1 MKQLLQKEFI
11 ELWRTRKILVVVA
24 ILFVFGML
32 GPLTVKYMP
41 LILSEVPGVP
51 EGLAEF
57 MPEPDITMAVDEYIQ
72 NLSQFGVILAILVP
86 MAAVVG
92 EKNSGTAAMILS
104 KPVSRA
110 AFLAAKWILYALVF
124 IGGVLVAGLSGYYY
138 IGVLFEWLRPLDF
151 LALNGLVAI
160 YLVMYLSI
168 TLFASSICPSQLA
181 AAGLS
186 FGLLIIL
193 GLIGAIPGLSHNLPA
208 SLLRWGREIALNQRG
223 GAAWEA
229 LVMAG
234 LIIGLTWLGS
244 WFSFRRQEL

>member
-24 ILFVFGML
+24 ILFVFGLL

-57 MPEPDITMAVDEYIQ
+57 MPEPDITMAVDEFVQ

-86 MAAVVG
+86 MATVVG

-110 AFLAAKWILYALVF
+110 AFLGAKWIMYTLVF
-124 IGGVLVAGLSGYYY
+124 VGGVFVAGLSGYYY
-138 IGVLFEWLRPLDF
+138 TGVLFEWLRPLDF
-151 LALNGLVAI
+151 LALNALVTI

-186 FGLLIIL
+186 FALLIVL

-208 SLLRWGREIALNQRG
+208 SLLRWGRGIALGQSG
-223 GAAWEA
+223 ESAWGA
-229 LVMAG
+229 LVITG
-234 LIIGLTWLGS
+234 SIIVLAWLGS
-244 WFSFRRQEL
+244 WFSFRSQEL